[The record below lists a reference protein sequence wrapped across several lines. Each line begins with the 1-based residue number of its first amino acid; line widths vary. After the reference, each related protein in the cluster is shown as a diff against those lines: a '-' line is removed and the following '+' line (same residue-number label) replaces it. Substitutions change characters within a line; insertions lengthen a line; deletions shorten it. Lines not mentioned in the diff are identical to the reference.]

1 MGQPAAWMMA
11 NTQGSFFNN
20 GELYLGDPVSAR
32 KTADTLSARDDN
44 IVAATALGGTTISLA
59 SGFTGNTFSLSTN
72 LVDKCVNYAWVF

>member
-32 KTADTLSARDDN
+32 KTADTLSVLDDN
-44 IVAATALGGTTISLA
+44 IVAAGALDGTKTRLA
-59 SGFTGNTFSLSTN
+59 SGPAGNSFSLSTN

>member
-1 MGQPAAWMMA
+1 MA

-32 KTADTLSARDDN
+32 KTADTLSVHGD
-44 IVAATALGGTTISLA
+44 IKVAATALDGTKTRLA
-59 SGFTGNTFSLSTN
+59 SGSTGNSISLSTN